1 MNHSKMTIVEV
12 AALSDRGSRQ
22 RMLAEVAGR
31 IPVFAGNCFRVAVAA
46 VETRF
51 VGHFEGV
58 VDLGTFRVYLSIKR
72 LIFEATAK
80 VSDWPNASN
89 RGIL

>member
-12 AALSDRGSRQ
+12 VALSDRGSRQ
-22 RMLAEVAGR
+22 RMSAEVAGR
-31 IPVFAGNCFRVAVAA
+31 IPVFAGNCFRVAVVA
-46 VETRF
+46 ETRF
-51 VGHFEGV
+51 VDHFEGV

-72 LIFEATAK
+72 LIFEAAVE